1 MKDKAKVK
9 DKGHDMKPFTDKE
22 VKQSKV
28 ASAAL
33 AKFGKGKA
41 KAKAKAKV
49 MEEEDEAKATAA
61 RVKMQPMKGKVKK
74 EEDGTKATAAAK
86 KQGKAQGNAA
96 AAMKRPAS
104 SAKWDAWA
112 EMEDD
117 DDEEE
122 EEPVL
127 EEKDFEPPSKAQAK
141 VFDDALR
148 RPPGTRGSLPPEIR
162 EMWNKFQRGPG
173 AIQERHALRNLIVPK
188 SAGYSHVCTIDPDGP
203 LMNKVKEVFEIKHHK
218 VQMKG
223 FTESE
228 VLFKQM
234 NGNEGA
240 MEKALAK
247 GHLKFVNGMYYWH
260 RDIHEHTKGGK
271 FTMKFGGGEPHAM
284 TLDDKDKMM
293 ELLDYAPWAN
303 WVATQDI
310 VPEHELKKI
319 VKPDSDS
326 MNKAQECLDACK
338 AVCISTQN
346 FFKQLQKEGILASP
360 EAGSIPSIMK
370 TAINAANQMEKDH
383 MQPIAELIYDTDGT
397 KNITV
402 KSMRN
407 QLYSA
412 AQALT
417 LLKQHLDE
425 SKALV
430 QKFKAKDKKKAVLIW
445 WADE

>member
-1 MKDKAKVK
+1 MVKDKAKVK

-41 KAKAKAKV
+41 KAKAKAKAT
-49 MEEEDEAKATAA
+49 EEEDKQSKVASAALAKSGKGKAKAKAKA
-61 RVKMQPMKGKVKK
+61 KVKVCK
-74 EEDGTKATAAAK
+74 AK
-86 KQGKAQGNAA
+86 KQGKAP
-96 AAMKRPAS
+96 MKKPAS

-117 DDEEE
+117 DDDEEE

-127 EEKDFEPPSKAQAK
+127 EEKDYDAPSKAQCR
-141 VFDDALR
+141 VFDDALKKT
-148 RPPGTRGSLPPEIR
+148 PGTRGSLPPEIH
-162 EMWNKFQRGPG
+162 EMWNNIQRGPG
-173 AIQERHALRNLIVPK
+173 AIQERHALRNAIVPK
-188 SAGYSHVCTIDPDGP
+188 GAGYGHVCAIDPDGP
-203 LMNKVKEVFEIKHHK
+203 LMHKVKEVFEVKHHK
-218 VQMKG
+218 KQMKG
-223 FTESE
+223 LTESE
-228 VLFKQM
+228 VLHKDFH
-234 NGNEGA
+234 GNVAA
-240 MEKALAK
+240 METSLEK
-247 GHLKFVNGMYYWH
+247 GDLKLVKGMYYWH
-260 RDIHEHTKGGK
+260 REIHEHTKGGS
-271 FTMKFGGGEPHAM
+271 FTMTFGGGEPQAM

-303 WVATQDI
+303 WVATQEN
-310 VPEHELKKI
+310 VPEHELKKV
-319 VKPDSDS
+319 VKPDSDP
-326 MNKAQECLDACK
+326 MHKAQECLDACK
-338 AVCISTQN
+338 AVCFSTQGL
-346 FFKQLQKEGILASP
+346 FKQLQKEGVLTSP
-360 EAGSIPSIMK
+360 EAGSIPSMMK
-370 TAINAANQMEKDH
+370 KAINAATQMEKDH

-397 KNITV
+397 NNITV

-430 QKFKAKDKKKAVLIW
+430 QKFKAKDKKKAI
-445 WADE
+445 AI